1 MSVIVQQGFNASSVS
16 AAVQADQ
23 ETATSTTTYVS
34 PGTQQYHPSAAKFWA
49 IVTANGTTLS
59 ASYNLTSRTDTG
71 TGDLLLTIAT
81 DFSSANWVHAMGMNG
96 TSNEGNPVE
105 LTGSRFVGTG
115 TKAAG
120 TIQLT
125 CGDGDGT
132 AKDPTSSWSCVGF
145 GDQ

>member
-96 TSNEGNPVE
+96 IIVTSA
-105 LTGSRFVGTG
+105 GSSSSPYPYTG

-120 TIQLT
+120 TIQLL
-125 CGDGDGT
+125 CRSGT
-132 AKDPTSSWSCVGF
+132 AGSSDPNSSWSCVGF

>member
-71 TGDLLLTIAT
+71 TGNLLLTIAT

-96 TSNEGNPVE
+96 IIVTAAGNSNSLFPY
-105 LTGSRFVGTG
+105 TG

-120 TIQLT
+120 TIQLL
-125 CGDGDGT
+125 CLSGT
-132 AKDPTSSWSCVGF
+132 AGSSDPNSSWSCVGF